1 MDAND
6 RAYFLRRALQEQEAA
21 RLATCPE
28 ARHRHD
34 ELAAAYRFRCR
45 MDALEPAPVRDEIH
59 VAA

>member
-21 RLATCPE
+21 RLATCSQ
-28 ARHRHD
+28 ARNRHE
-34 ELAAAYRFRCR
+34 ELAAAYHFRCR
-45 MDALEPAPVRDEIH
+45 MDALEPVCLRDETH

>member
-6 RAYFLRRALQEQEAA
+6 RAYFLRRAFQEEEAA
-21 RLATCPE
+21 RLATCRE
-28 ARHRHD
+28 ARDRHE

-45 MDALEPAPVRDEIH
+45 MDALKPAPLRDEIH